1 MTPHIRSGNV
11 VALDIKQTT
20 EDVLTATGSV
30 TPVTAKREVKTSVIV
45 GDGETIILGG
55 IVKETEKSLR
65 RRVPGLSYIPLI
77 GSLFQKVSKEKEKI
91 DFIIFLTPQI
101 ISDAHQMRQA
111 TLQASGVPSS
121 ADLTLSEPVS
131 TDRDIELSPVETEV
145 DRRFR
150 DLYRDSLKRR

>member
-1 MTPHIRSGNV
+1 M
-11 VALDIKQTT
+11 
-20 EDVLTATGSV
+20 
-30 TPVTAKREVKTSVIV
+30 
-45 GDGETIILGG
+45 
-55 IVKETEKSLR
+55 ETEKSLR

-121 ADLTLSEPVS
+121 ADLMLSEPVS